1 MEIVG
6 GLIGT
11 GNLLLSAFLG
21 VRLAKL
27 ARRGGGGPAGWLSA
41 YFLLGAFLGMGLSNF
56 VYMSWADAAMALPDR
71 IATVLNAGYLFG
83 VTAGMGCLYVFTR
96 ITFRPDAAW
105 ARVLVVG
112 VCSAMALAY
121 LAIGWSG
128 DFALALVP
136 GAAYWLTWALRTS
149 VFAWLAIESLLYW
162 GRMRRRL
169 RLGLASPL
177 VVNRFAL
184 WGVWSCVMLAMGM
197 IDPAAR
203 VWYVTQVGTGEVWVP
218 ELGRPIVVWLVSVSA
233 ALGCLAMVTLY
244 LTFFP
249 TRAYRRRVE
258 ERGARAA
265 A

>member
-1 MEIVG
+1 MEILG

-11 GNLLLSAFLG
+11 GNLLLSGFLG

-27 ARRGGGGPAGWLSA
+27 ARRGDGGPEGWLAA

-56 VYMSWADAAMALPDR
+56 VYMSWADAAMVLPDR

-105 ARVLVVG
+105 SRALVAG
-112 VCSAMALAY
+112 VCTAMALAY

-128 DFALALVP
+128 DFSLVLVP
-136 GAAYWLTWALRTS
+136 GAAYWITWALRTS

-177 VVNRFAL
+177 VANRFAL
-184 WGVWSCVMLAMGM
+184 WGAWSCVMLAMGM
-197 IDPAAR
+197 IDPCAR
-203 VWYVTQVGTGEVWVP
+203 VWYATQIGGEVWVP
-218 ELGRPIVVWLVSVSA
+218 ELGRPIVLWLVSVSA
-233 ALGCLAMVTLY
+233 ALGGLAMLTLY

-249 TRAYRRRVE
+249 TQAYRRRVV
-258 ERGARAA
+258 ARAA
-265 A
+265 RTAV